1 MFLSHCL
8 HKFHFKLLNIK
19 IILLKGTKSCQ
30 VSLFSSRIL
39 IKMQSFCW
47 NLAKNVFWF
56 MDISVGINGFSWL
69 SNPCVNSQ
77 AALTLHPPFSLAS
90 PFPVIVTDSHNF
102 QADINLRNWSRSP
115 ILHFTEKESWSP
127 QSLRDVPNMTQ
138 LANGNVFFFFLKKTL
153 AKFDTYFKLA
163 TFLSILIE

>member
-39 IKMQSFCW
+39 IKMLSFCW
-47 NLAKNVFWF
+47 NLAKKCILVYGRLCWDKWIQLNLKSLCEFTSRF
-56 MDISVGINGFSWL
+56 DPS
-69 SNPCVNSQ
+69 
-77 AALTLHPPFSLAS
+77 PPFSLAS

-138 LANGNVFFFFLKKTL
+138 LANGNVFVFFKENF
-153 AKFDTYFKLA
+153 
-163 TFLSILIE
+163 S